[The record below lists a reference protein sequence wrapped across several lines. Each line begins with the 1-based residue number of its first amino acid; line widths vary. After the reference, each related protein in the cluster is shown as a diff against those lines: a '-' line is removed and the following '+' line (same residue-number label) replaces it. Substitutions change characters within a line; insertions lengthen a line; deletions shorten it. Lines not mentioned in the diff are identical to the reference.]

1 MLLPSEI
8 KPETSV
14 YYYSAILLKTVK
26 SSSNP
31 YNIIDLYNVLKEK
44 LQISLRNYAYC
55 LDWLF
60 LIDAVIIN
68 DEGSVVLCT

>member
-1 MLLPSEI
+1 M
-8 KPETSV
+8 
-14 YYYSAILLKTVK
+14 
-26 SSSNP
+26 
-31 YNIIDLYNVLKEK
+31 IDLYNVLKK
-44 LQISLRNYAYC
+44 KIQISLRNYAYC